1 ESVGGQPT
9 LGFRLDIASIAK
21 GCGYAHVLTASDKEG
36 LSCAL
41 EKLSGLSG
49 PVLLEIKVRIDSR
62 DDLGRP
68 TTTPVENKEHFM
80 AFLKDTHS

>member
-1 ESVGGQPT
+1 
-9 LGFRLDIASIAK
+9 
-21 GCGYAHVLTASDKEG
+21 
-36 LSCAL
+36 CAL

-80 AFLKDTHS
+80 DFITNG